1 MLVKHIV
8 KNETGTYEL
17 TGEMGEDEYN
27 FIFSAGMNLLLQ
39 EGAMVLNGEYDSTSG
54 AEYDTYEDEIE
65 GTYVGPK
72 DLN

>member
-8 KNETGTYEL
+8 KNETGIYEF

-27 FIFSAGMNLLLQ
+27 FIFGAGINLLLQ
-39 EGAMVLNGEYDSTSG
+39 EGAMVLNGEY
-54 AEYDTYEDEIE
+54 ETYEDEE
-65 GTYVGPK
+65 EEKQYNM